1 MREWLV
7 AIREGKKLSQK
18 DVSERAGISQPSYS
32 NIEHGVPGKGPS
44 VSTAKKIS
52 EVLDF
57 DWTQFFD
64 DSSVAQTVSNKTD
77 LTERR

>member
-7 AIREGKKLSQK
+7 AIREEKRLSQK
-18 DVSERAGISQPSYS
+18 DVSEKVGISQPSYN
-32 NIEHGVPGKGPS
+32 NIEHGIPGKGPS

-57 DWTQFFD
+57 DWTRFFD
-64 DSSVAQTVSNKTD
+64 DSSVTRTMSNKTV
-77 LTERR
+77 

>member
-7 AIREGKKLSQK
+7 AIREEKRLSQK
-18 DVSERAGISQPSYS
+18 DVSEKVGISPPSYC
-32 NIEHGVPGKGPS
+32 NIEHGIPGKGPS

-57 DWTQFFD
+57 DWTRFFD
-64 DSSVAQTVSNKTD
+64 DSSVTRTMSNKTV
-77 LTERR
+77 

>member
-7 AIREGKKLSQK
+7 AIREEKRLSQK
-18 DVSERAGISQPSYS
+18 DVSEKVGISQPSYN
-32 NIEHGVPGKGPS
+32 NIEHGIPGKGPS

-57 DWTQFFD
+57 DWTRFYD
-64 DSSVAQTVSNKTD
+64 DSSVAQAVSHKAV
-77 LTERR
+77 

>member
-7 AIREGKKLSQK
+7 AIREERQLSQK
-18 DVSERAGISQPSYS
+18 DVSEKVGISQPSYN
-32 NIEHGVPGKGPS
+32 NIEHGIPGKGPS

-57 DWTQFFD
+57 DWTRFFD
-64 DSSVAQTVSNKTD
+64 DPSVAQAVSHKAV
-77 LTERR
+77 